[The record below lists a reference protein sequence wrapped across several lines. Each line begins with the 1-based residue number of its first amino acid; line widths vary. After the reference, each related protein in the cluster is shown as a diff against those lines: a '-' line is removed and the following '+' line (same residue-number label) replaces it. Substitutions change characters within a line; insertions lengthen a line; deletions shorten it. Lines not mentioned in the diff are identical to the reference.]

1 MTKTFAYSLTTED
14 WDNYFNLKGFSP
26 HSLPFWIKGLY
37 RNQSAWNQHL
47 NKTQIEHLNTHF
59 FYELPKIVHQFKSED
74 GTIKFQI
81 KFHDGLEV
89 ETVLIPFFKRYTIC
103 ISTQVGCAMGC
114 TFCYTATQGL
124 KRHLDAGEIVAQ
136 YLLAR
141 NWLMAKNPQEL
152 NPSIVFMGQGEPLHN
167 FDQCKKA
174 IEILNSTQMVDVGL
188 RQMTLSTVGY
198 VPGLKRLHELPGI
211 NIALSLHS
219 PFDDERNE
227 LIPVNQRY
235 PIEEVIKLLD
245 QRNLLKRQFIT
256 FEYLLIKKLN
266 MTDSHVKGL
275 TEILGQRKALINLIP
290 FNPFPTSKWDRP
302 TDEETESFKQKLVA
316 NKLRVMVRN
325 TKGDDILAACGQLR
339 IQTMARIHAN

>member
-1 MTKTFAYSLTTED
+1 MGKTFAYSLTIDD
-14 WDNYFNLKGFSP
+14 WQQYFSQNGFSST
-26 HSLPFWIKGLY
+26 SLSFWIKGLY
-37 RNQSAWNQHL
+37 RNQSAWNQNL
-47 NKTQIEHLNTHF
+47 SKVQIEQLNDHF
-59 FYELPKIVHQFKSED
+59 SYELPKIVHHFESED

-81 KFHDGLEV
+81 QFHDGLEV

-136 YLLAR
+136 YVIAK
-141 NWLMAKNPQEL
+141 NWLLEKNPDEL
-152 NPSIVFMGQGEPLHN
+152 NPNIVFMGQGEPLHN

-174 IEILNSTQMVDVGL
+174 IEILNSPQMVDVGL

-198 VPGLKRLHELPGI
+198 VPGLKRLNELLGI

-219 PFDDERNE
+219 ALENERNE

-235 PIEEVIKLLD
+235 PLAEIINLLD

-256 FEYLLIKKLN
+256 FEYLLIKNLN
-266 MTDSHVKGL
+266 MTDGHVKAL
-275 TEILGQRKALINLIP
+275 AELLGQRKALINLIP
-290 FNPFPTSKWDRP
+290 FNPFPNSKWERP

-325 TKGDDILAACGQLR
+325 TKGDDILAACGQLK
-339 IQTMARIHAN
+339 IQTMARTHAT